1 MCLPAKRNAKWKR
14 KKKKKSGTRFNQ
26 LTKRRT
32 HNCCWIH
39 YTLDLA
45 LFRFYTVWR
54 LSVDYYCVLLLSR
67 SFLSAGWWEDLF
79 SFFGCSAKRKENN
92 NNNKKKLT
100 SDEPN
105 SRWHEIPC
113 PTRGKAET
121 TRLPLAH
128 ETKRE
133 DEIKNSK
140 LKISASFFLCKL
152 WAPKVNNKKNS
163 NKFQSNRRFKGIVW
177 SKRGRTNKQKNQK
190 NQKI

>member
-14 KKKKKSGTRFNQ
+14 KKKKKVRDSIQSTNEATDTQ
-26 LTKRRT
+26 LL
-32 HNCCWIH
+32 
-39 YTLDLA
+39 LDPLHSW
-45 LFRFYTVWR
+45 LGPFQVYVWR